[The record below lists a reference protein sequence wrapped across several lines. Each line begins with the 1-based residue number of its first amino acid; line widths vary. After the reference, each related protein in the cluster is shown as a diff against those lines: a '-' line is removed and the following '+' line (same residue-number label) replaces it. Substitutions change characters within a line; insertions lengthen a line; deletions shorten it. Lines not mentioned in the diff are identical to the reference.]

1 MIRKLD
7 IKGVDKGRIKNN
19 EKNDEKR
26 QKMKFGVLAFHQS
39 KQLPIIERG
48 WANYRDLSMAS
59 RSIICQI
66 WNNWSARH
74 WQITIFCNNRVQ

>member
-1 MIRKLD
+1 MIRKFD

-48 WANYRDLSMAS
+48 
-59 RSIICQI
+59 
-66 WNNWSARH
+66 
-74 WQITIFCNNRVQ
+74 